1 MTSEERL
8 TASRPED
15 VLGFI
20 PHALGYWPQESLVA
34 MTLQGKALGATLRVD
49 LPFAGDQGALELFAS
64 RISDYLAADDGADG
78 CLLAVFTDR
87 GWEDLSVTGSH
98 LPLLDALGK
107 ALPQGG
113 LEVRE
118 AWLVGSTY
126 WRSAYCIDS
135 SCCPSPG
142 RPTTLIQDSRLNAEM
157 VYRGSS
163 IQEPPDTPTAA
174 SPTTGGPAAG
184 RLDARESEHTAD
196 RCAVLEAEQ
205 DFVRELRPW
214 WRNRECFE
222 TVLCAWQDVL
232 ELFREFP
239 VSEAPAPTVLD
250 PEVRGFLRATLQVPS
265 WRDAVVVMAAAGS
278 AAARG
283 GAEAFGLLGDDG
295 PCPLRLP
302 DGLGEKSAKQRQGG
316 TPPLNSSP
324 PNSSIPNSSLPPMP
338 NSSVSPNSS
347 MPNTAERVSQERFGW
362 AAGDVEA
369 MMAITPSP
377 LTGYGDVLLGLE
389 PSIPDWRG
397 MAALEHI
404 LQMLGASGEGE
415 AAAAAFTLRGW
426 IEWCRGRGSFAGALF
441 RDAERIYPGYRL
453 AELLD
458 ELLRRGT
465 VCGWAQRREA
475 AWRRFGETAA

>member
-15 VLGFI
+15 ILGFI

-49 LPFAGDQGALELFAS
+49 LPAVRDQGALELFAS
-64 RISDYLAADDGADG
+64 RISDYLAADDAADG

-87 GWEDLSVTGSH
+87 GWEDLSVTGSN

-107 ALPQGG
+107 ALPDGG
-113 LEVRE
+113 LAVRE
-118 AWLVGSTY
+118 AWLVGSRY

-135 SCCPSPG
+135 SCCPAPG
-142 RPTTLIQDSRLNAEM
+142 RLTSLIQDSRLNAEM

-163 IQEPPDTPTAA
+163 IQESPDKPGAATPTAV
-174 SPTTGGPAAG
+174 GPAAG
-184 RLDARESEHTAD
+184 GLDAGDGPPAD
-196 RCAVLEAEQ
+196 LCSVVEAERH
-205 DFVRELRPW
+205 FVGELRPW

-232 ELFREFP
+232 ELFQEFP

-278 AAARG
+278 AAARS

-302 DGLGEKSAKQRQGG
+302 DGLGEKSPRQRQGG
-316 TPPLNSSP
+316 SVPVNSSVPPNGSIPNGPVP
-324 PNSSIPNSSLPPMP
+324 PNSSIPNSAEP
-338 NSSVSPNSS
+338 VSP
-347 MPNTAERVSQERFGW
+347 ELLGRE
-362 AAGDVEA
+362 AGDVEV
-369 MMAITPSP
+369 MKAITPSP

-397 MAALEHI
+397 MAALEHV
-404 LQMLGASGEGE
+404 LQMIGAPREGE
-415 AAAAAFTLRGW
+415 AAAAALTLRGW